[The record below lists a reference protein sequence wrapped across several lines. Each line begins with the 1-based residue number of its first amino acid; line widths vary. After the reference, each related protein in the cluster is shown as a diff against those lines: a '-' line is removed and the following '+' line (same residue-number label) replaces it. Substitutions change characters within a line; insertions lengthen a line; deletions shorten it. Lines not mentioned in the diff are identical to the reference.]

1 MNYCLLTC
9 LAWLLIVSIIGLCC
23 GAILIS
29 QLIRSILIFR
39 PLNLGGDDGL
49 GAGPADGHPVDGA
62 APHQL
67 PDDLAV
73 LGGQRGLPGVGRLP
87 DGGQRRRR
95 LHRREDDSS
104 VRRSDKKVRGELA

>member
-1 MNYCLLTC
+1 MFY
-9 LAWLLIVSIIGLCC
+9 
-23 GAILIS
+23 
-29 QLIRSILIFR
+29 FR
-39 PLNLGGDDGL
+39 PPDVGGDDGL

-104 VRRSDKKVRGELA
+104 VRRSNKKVRGP